1 MIFKFSLLYF
11 LSFYNASTD
20 GTSVDID
27 AEIQTG
33 PLFQTAL
40 PFFRKKTLAA
50 QPLNFHFS
58 IRTFG
63 YDPKERLFKPAL
75 SLGFR

>member
-1 MIFKFSLLYF
+1 MIFKFSLFYF

-33 PLFQTAL
+33 QLFQTAL
-40 PFFRKKTLAA
+40 SFFRKKKQT
-50 QPLNFHFS
+50 
-58 IRTFG
+58 
-63 YDPKERLFKPAL
+63 
-75 SLGFR
+75 